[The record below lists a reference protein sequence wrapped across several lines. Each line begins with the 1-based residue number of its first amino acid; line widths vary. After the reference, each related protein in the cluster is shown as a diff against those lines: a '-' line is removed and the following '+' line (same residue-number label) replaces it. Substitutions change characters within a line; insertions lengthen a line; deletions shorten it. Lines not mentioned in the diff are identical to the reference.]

1 MPTDIR
7 GRINY
12 VAPLIHTLRL
22 VEGLTMV
29 ISDLDSQ
36 AIVVLI
42 LPTLDRRDILANSSA
57 NAGVSSNLSRD
68 TLEQRGECTRVFT

>member
-1 MPTDIR
+1 
-7 GRINY
+7 
-12 VAPLIHTLRL
+12 
-22 VEGLTMV
+22 MV